1 MWSLSLEEQFYFAFP
16 LLFIAGLTFS
26 KWNGSRNRRVFL
38 CCAVLVSALSLVLT
52 LLLSYGSEF
61 IWSLE
66 EGRKIAFYSPFS
78 RAWEFGVG
86 SVVALYISSKSALN
100 KDRPGLSWVA
110 PFGLLG
116 ILLSAFLINKDM
128 VFPGY
133 LALIP
138 VLSTAALLTQGA
150 SVSWVNTR
158 LLSNKILVA
167 MGDRSYS
174 WYLWHWPMIVFAQR
188 LFPSVSY
195 VGIFAALFSLIPAEL
210 SYRFVETPWRKMA
223 TVSRSKAGIFAFAF
237 LILPTIAAL
246 ALKSQSVDRIESSV
260 DSTAT
265 SGWEVP
271 FNGCLI
277 LEENCLR
284 TAVPGENNA
293 VLIGDSHAASLA
305 QTFKSISDTNGF
317 SPQIGVSPGCPF
329 IRSDRVFYLYNFGD
343 ENKMSDT
350 FCIDNYDLTFS
361 WILKNTPKV
370 IVIAQNTPF
379 YVRSPEL
386 TSDFEL
392 RVSCERFNA
401 GGCVNEVGP
410 ENRIANFMSELDK
423 TFERLE
429 KSNSR
434 IVLVAPLPIQLRDP
448 ITSDSGQ
455 IGTPRSA
462 IETQRRATLNG
473 YVDLATRY
481 ENVRIFDPIDS
492 LCSID
497 FCPSVLSGVSLYS
510 DNGHL
515 SIAGAELTSQG
526 LEQFFKPKSL
536 DWFNE

>member
-1 MWSLSLEEQFYFAFP
+1 
-16 LLFIAGLTFS
+16 
-26 KWNGSRNRRVFL
+26 
-38 CCAVLVSALSLVLT
+38 
-52 LLLSYGSEF
+52 
-61 IWSLE
+61 
-66 EGRKIAFYSPFS
+66 
-78 RAWEFGVG
+78 
-86 SVVALYISSKSALN
+86 
-100 KDRPGLSWVA
+100 
-110 PFGLLG
+110 
-116 ILLSAFLINKDM
+116 
-128 VFPGY
+128 
-133 LALIP
+133 
-138 VLSTAALLTQGA
+138 
-150 SVSWVNTR
+150 
-158 LLSNKILVA
+158 
-167 MGDRSYS
+167 
-174 WYLWHWPMIVFAQR
+174 MIVFAQR

-195 VGIFAALFSLIPAEL
+195 VGIFAALYSLIPAEL
-210 SYRFVETPWRKMA
+210 SYRFIETPWRKLTSM
-223 TVSRSKAGIFAFAF
+223 SRSKAAGFVAAF

-246 ALKSQSVDRIESSV
+246 VLKSQSVDRVESSI
-260 DSTAT
+260 DSTAS

-271 FNGCLI
+271 LNGCLI

-284 TAVPGENNA
+284 TAVSGENDV

-305 QTFKSISDTNGF
+305 QAFKSVSDTNGF
-317 SPQIGVSPGCPF
+317 TPQIGVSPGCPF

-434 IVLVAPLPIQLRDP
+434 VVLVAPLPIQLRDP
-448 ITSDSGQ
+448 ITSESGQ

-462 IETQRRATLNG
+462 VEAQRRAALNG

-497 FCPSVLSGVSLYS
+497 FCPSVLNGVSLYS